1 MGDITIRYFTAC
13 TIISDDGFV
22 STGRTSSAAPDPRHK
37 TSPLHGVTVVSLEQA
52 VAAPYATRQLA
63 DLGARVIK
71 VERPDGGDFA
81 RSYDEAVHGN
91 SSYFVWLNRAKE
103 SLTLDV
109 KSDEGKEILSALLER
124 ADVLVQNLGPG
135 AAGRLGVDAAA
146 LARSH
151 PHVISCTLSGWG
163 TDGPWATRKA
173 YDLLVQCESGLVSL
187 TGTPAHMAKVGISIA
202 DIAAGMYAFSGILT
216 ALLRRATTG
225 EVSAVQVSL
234 FEALAEWMGA
244 PAYYQRYSGQQPS
257 RAGAAHATIAP
268 YGPYDTADGG
278 ILLAVQNDR
287 EWRALCR
294 IVLGDESIA
303 TEKRFASN
311 SARVTHRNALNT
323 LITAKL
329 ARLTT
334 TAAVQLLDR
343 AGVATAHI
351 NDVAGFLA
359 HPVLVGRDRWRTVAV
374 PGGTIDALRPPTDIG
389 GVQPIMGAV
398 PSLGEHTESILRE
411 LDRPDTEIAALR
423 AKRRI

>member
-1 MGDITIRYFTAC
+1 MNADTTP
-13 TIISDDGFV
+13 
-22 STGRTSSAAPDPRHK
+22 AAPD
-37 TSPLHGVTVVSLEQA
+37 SPNATPPLQGVTVVSLEQA

-109 KSDEGKEILSALLER
+109 KSDKGKEILADLLEG

-135 AAGRLGVDAAA
+135 AAGRLGVDAAT

-151 PHVISCTLSGWG
+151 PHLISCTVSGWG
-163 TDGPWATRKA
+163 TDGPWAMRKA

-187 TGTPAHMAKVGISIA
+187 TGTPAEMAKVGISIA
-202 DIAAGMYAFSGILT
+202 DIAAGMYAYSGILT

-244 PAYYQRYSGQQPS
+244 PAYYARYGGEQPP
-257 RAGAAHATIAP
+257 RAGAEHATIAP
-268 YGPYDTADGG
+268 YGPYDTADGTL
-278 ILLAVQNDR
+278 LLAVQNDR

-294 IVLGDESIA
+294 VALGDETIA
-303 TEKRFASN
+303 TEERFASN
-311 SARVTHRNALNT
+311 SARVEHRGALNE
-323 LITAKL
+323 LITSKL
-329 ARLTT
+329 GQLTT
-334 TAAVQLLDR
+334 AAAVQLLDR
-343 AGVATAHI
+343 AGVATARI
-351 NDVAGFLA
+351 SDVAGFLA
-359 HPVLVGRDRWRTVAV
+359 HPVLAGRNRWRTVRV
-374 PGGTIDALRPPTDIG
+374 PGGTIEALCPPIDIAG
-389 GVQPIMGAV
+389 LQPIMGAV
-398 PSLGEHTESILRE
+398 PALGEHTESILAE
-411 LDRPDTEIAALR
+411 LDRSDVEIATLR
-423 AKRRI
+423 AKRLI